1 MIKKLKSAEGIKVLK
16 SSEKYFCRPPSVI
29 LIFSSYDRGGSLF
42 FVLVLLSRRP
52 VDLAT
57 MPPSRATAS
66 SRTTTKTA
74 FHAPVKAKTR
84 FLCIESRRRFRSL
97 RRSSK
102 RRNTVTSVALLSRI
116 SAEEMRAHLHDSKD
130 LWSTTLHQTLLC
142 NCIEGE
148 DDESDCAF
156 HFQYM
161 PMRNRIEVPRM
172 LCEAQKCKYALE
184 LVGFVPWSDVKI
196 TTPYGKTPTLKNYD
210 KTKTKDLAHEKP
222 IARYLA
228 SKLQFF
234 GRDEDERAKID
245 EVYEQHWSTLRNN
258 GLTHQGENFD
268 MDLLLAITDR
278 EIDET
283 PRFQDMRRVNSF
295 SPSQRSL
302 ASLRVF
308 DEILLQHQSMYLVG
322 DALSLCD
329 IALFETAYELFR
341 EESADF
347 DIAERFNL
355 KYLERFLA
363 HIEDEHPTLREYMKS
378 ARRVPRYK
386 RPGYVYINE

>member
-172 LCEAQKCKYALE
+172 LCEARKCKYALE

-329 IALFETAYELFR
+329 ITLFETAYELFR

>member
-172 LCEAQKCKYALE
+172 LCEARKCKYALE

-268 MDLLLAITDR
+268 MNQMLAITDR

>member
-172 LCEAQKCKYALE
+172 LCEARKCKYALE

>member
-1 MIKKLKSAEGIKVLK
+1 MRESFLF
-16 SSEKYFCRPPSVI
+16 SSEEIMFSYCCRE
-29 LIFSSYDRGGSLF
+29 DRSF
-42 FVLVLLSRRP
+42 F
-52 VDLAT
+52 AT

-74 FHAPVKAKTR
+74 FNTPDKAKTR
-84 FLCIESRRRFRSL
+84 FLCAESRRRFRSL
-97 RRSSK
+97 RRRK
-102 RRNTVTSVALLSRI
+102 KHTVTSVALLSRI

-172 LCEAQKCKYALE
+172 LCEARKCKYALE
-184 LVGFVPWSDVKI
+184 LVGFVPWGSDVKT

-228 SKLQFF
+228 SKLQLF

-268 MDLLLAITDR
+268 MDQLLAITDR

-308 DEILLQHQSMYLVG
+308 DEILLQNQSMYLVG

-347 DIAERFNL
+347 DIGERFNL